1 MMQTKDQKDSVRID
15 RWLWAVRICKTRPV
29 AATYCKRQRVSI
41 DGQHVKP
48 SREVRLGQTIA
59 LKRDGITWQYK
70 VLKCIT
76 SRVGAKLAVACVENL
91 TEAEEIDKLK
101 VVKAG
106 WTPRRGKGEGRPT
119 KKERRALDALH
130 DI

>member
-1 MMQTKDQKDSVRID
+1 M
-15 RWLWAVRICKTRPV
+15 AV
-29 AATYCKRQRVSI
+29 TYCTHQRVSS
-41 DGQHVKP
+41 DGQHVTP
-48 SREVRLGQTIA
+48 SREVRLGQTVAI
-59 LKRDGITWQYK
+59 KRNGITWQYK

-91 TEAEEIDKLK
+91 TEAEEIDKIK

-106 WTPRRGKGEGRPT
+106 WTPRSGKGEGRPT